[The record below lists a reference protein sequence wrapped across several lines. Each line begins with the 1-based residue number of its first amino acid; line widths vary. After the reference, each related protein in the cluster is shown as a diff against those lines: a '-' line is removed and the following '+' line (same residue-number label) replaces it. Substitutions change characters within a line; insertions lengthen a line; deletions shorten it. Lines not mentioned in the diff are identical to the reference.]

1 MVSRLSAFRHLFN
14 HLGVVVAS
22 KFGPLAAIF
31 LYSYFLDADDYGVLS
46 VFTSYVW
53 IFALLMSLNIHAAVG
68 RLIYD
73 KSIGTDA
80 LLGTSFLAIGAIFA
94 VCAAAVLL
102 FSVGLSS
109 HLGLTPLAVRL
120 LLFVVIGQLAEAV
133 FTQIAI
139 QRERSGLLLAVTAAR
154 ALGAVVLSLLL
165 IAAYDNDKYL
175 AILYADALSGAA
187 ITVGLLY
194 WVWPNVKWRIEWKVL
209 RAALSY
215 ALPLIPY
222 MLSLTLL
229 SQFDRVMIDRE
240 FGKAAAGLYSLSYN
254 AGILVVMIV
263 TAMLNA
269 VNPRFFAL
277 MGEQRYGQ
285 VIEESR
291 AAYTVA
297 ALCTATIVLFG
308 EELGQAVLPSEY
320 RDAFDL
326 IPVVAIGGLASVIFQ
341 IWGRVIGYSNK
352 TYLITVAAVVAT
364 VVKIGLNIWLMPIY
378 GYKVCAVT
386 TIAAYLVFSIV
397 CVLAINSKVRLF
409 RLGIYRELAYIAFLG
424 AVFGIFKLHPLP
436 LTLQLSV
443 KLGLL
448 MLVIWSGRR
457 ALIVLV
463 GKSSSVLR

>member
-1 MVSRLSAFRHLFN
+1 MISKLSAFRHLFN

-22 KFGPLAAIF
+22 KFGPLAAVF
-31 LYSYFLDADDYGVLS
+31 LYSYFLDTEDYGVLS

-73 KSIGTDA
+73 KSIRTDA
-80 LLGTSFLAIGAIFA
+80 LLGTAFLAIGAIA
-94 VCAAAVLL
+94 IVCVAATLL
-102 FSVGLSS
+102 FSAALSS
-109 HLGLTPLAVRL
+109 LLGLTPLAVRL
-120 LLFVVIGQLAEAV
+120 LLFVVIGQLAEAI

-139 QRERSGLLLAVTAAR
+139 QRERSGLLLLVTATR
-154 ALGAVVLSLLL
+154 ALGTVVLSLLL
-165 IAAYDNDKYL
+165 IAAYDSDKYL
-175 AILYADALSGAA
+175 AILYADALSGAV
-187 ITVGLLY
+187 ITVGLIY
-194 WVWPNVKWRIEWKVL
+194 WVWPHVKWRIEWKVL
-209 RAALSY
+209 WAALSY

-254 AGILVVMIV
+254 AGILVVMVV

-285 VIEESR
+285 IIEESR

-297 ALCTATIVLFG
+297 VLCTATIVLFG
-308 EELGQAVLPSEY
+308 EELGQVVLPSEY

-364 VVKIGLNIWLMPIY
+364 IVKIVLNIWLMPIY
-378 GYKVCAVT
+378 GYKVCAMT

-397 CVLAINSKVRLF
+397 CVAAINSKVRLF
-409 RLGIYRELAYIAFLG
+409 RLSIYKELVGIAVLG
-424 AVFGIFKLHPLP
+424 GVFAVFKLYPLP
-436 LTLQLSV
+436 STLELTV

-448 MLVIWSGRR
+448 ILMIWSGRR
-457 ALIVLV
+457 ALTVLV
-463 GKSSSVLR
+463 GKSSPARR